1 MGEGNMNTK
10 MRFFLQKGILRNMLL
25 SILETLLYRDKE
37 VEIKFVSLVL
47 AYLACVDF

>member
-1 MGEGNMNTK
+1 
-10 MRFFLQKGILRNMLL
+10 MRGMPKECESSCKREFFEICFFE

-47 AYLACVDF
+47 AYISCLDF